1 ISSSTVNNQSIDL
14 NKIRELGRLMGIL
27 FQMRDDLL
35 VIEGENIGKPIAID
49 IKNNTVTYVSI
60 LGIEGTR
67 QRLKEFRQKTLNLIN
82 KCWPSNAG
90 TIKDVV
96 NYIVDRKN

>member
-1 ISSSTVNNQSIDL
+1 S
-14 NKIRELGRLMGIL
+14 IRELGRLMGIL

-35 VIEGENIGKPIAID
+35 DVEGENIGKPAALD
-49 IKNNTVTYVSI
+49 VKNNTVTYVSV
-60 LGIEGTR
+60 LGAEGTR
-67 QRLKEFRQKTLNLIN
+67 QRLKEFRQQTLKLVNE
-82 KCWPSNAG
+82 CWPSGAG

>member
-1 ISSSTVNNQSIDL
+1 S
-14 NKIRELGRLMGIL
+14 IRELGRLMGIL

-35 VIEGENIGKPIAID
+35 DVEGENIGKPAALD
-49 IKNNTVTYVSI
+49 VKNNTVTYVSL
-60 LGIEGTR
+60 LGVEGTR
-67 QRLKEFRQKTLNLIN
+67 QRLKEFRQQTLKLVNE
-82 KCWPSNAG
+82 CWPSGAE